1 MAADLEDSD
10 PRPGWRVHPLVERL
24 GAYSWRLIAIGIV
37 AWAILH
43 LIDQLRLV
51 LLPVVVA
58 TMLAVVLAVPAE
70 WLRSHGA
77 PPLVAAWTC
86 VGGFLAVVALVGF
99 LVVPSMV
106 DEFADLGPTIEDAY
120 QDVEDWLVED
130 SPFDVDRA
138 RLEELEEQARDAAGN
153 AVSGSSSVVVQGAVL
168 LFEMVA
174 ALVLALVLTFFF
186 VKDGERF
193 QRWALS
199 RVHDERRDVA
209 RRVANRGWSTL
220 GGYLRGS
227 ALLGVIE
234 GIIIGV
240 TLWLTGASLIIPVAL
255 ITFAAAFV
263 PFVGAV
269 VAGVLAVAVALAT
282 AGPGAAL
289 VVGIVALI
297 VQQFDN
303 DLLAPVVFGRTL
315 DLHPVVIL
323 LVIASGGALAGL
335 MGVFLAVPTAAIV
348 LNVLAELH
356 DDDGGLLP
364 SAEDAAEVSASR

>member
-1 MAADLEDSD
+1 
-10 PRPGWRVHPLVERL
+10 
-24 GAYSWRLIAIGIV
+24 
-37 AWAILH
+37 
-43 LIDQLRLV
+43 
-51 LLPVVVA
+51 
-58 TMLAVVLAVPAE
+58 
-70 WLRSHGA
+70 
-77 PPLVAAWTC
+77 
-86 VGGFLAVVALVGF
+86 
-99 LVVPSMV
+99 VPSMV